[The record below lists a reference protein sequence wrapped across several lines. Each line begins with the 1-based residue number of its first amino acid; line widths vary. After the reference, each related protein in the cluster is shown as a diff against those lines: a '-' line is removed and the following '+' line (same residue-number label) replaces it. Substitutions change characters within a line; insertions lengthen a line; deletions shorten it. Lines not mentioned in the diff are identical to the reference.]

1 MGKAF
6 LSLGAKWKIG
16 AIEAPITTKNE
27 TMAGRKRTIMGQ
39 VSGRKGAISHMQR
52 ADPFLAVSL
61 ICLFCLWNCN
71 RKANLSHSGNISA

>member
-27 TMAGRKRTIMGQ
+27 TMAGRKRTIMNK
-39 VSGRKGAISHMQR
+39 VSGKKRGYFSH
-52 ADPFLAVSL
+52 AE
-61 ICLFCLWNCN
+61 
-71 RKANLSHSGNISA
+71 G